1 MKKPKRRISKRSIVL
16 LLSLLLLVGVTCGG
30 TLAYLA
36 ARTDPLENEFQPN
49 QVKTKV
55 VETFDAKVKSNVK
68 VKNTGTTSAWIRA
81 AIIVTWQ
88 DESGNVYGQAPVLD
102 TDYTLTFAS
111 DSGWTKGNDGFYYY
125 TSPVAA
131 EAETGVLISEA
142 KPVAGKAPDGYVLS
156 IEIVCSGLQS
166 VPDSVF
172 DSNWGASS
180 GLEVKDGTLQVKG
193 GS

>member
-1 MKKPKRRISKRSIVL
+1 MEKPKRRISKRSIVL
-16 LLSLLLLVGVTCGG
+16 LLSLLLLVGVICGG

-36 ARTDPLENEFQPN
+36 AHTEPLENQFQPN

-55 VETFDAKVKSNVK
+55 SEIFADNVKSNVK
-68 VKNTGTTSAWIRA
+68 VQNTGTTSAWIRA

-88 DESGNVYGQAPVLD
+88 DENGNVYGQAPVPD
-102 TDYTLTFAS
+102 TDYTMAL
-111 DSGWTKGNDGFYYY
+111 DLKNGWTEGKDGFYYY

-131 EAETGVLISEA
+131 KAETGVLISEA
-142 KPVAGKAPDGYVLS
+142 QPVAGKAPDGYALS

-180 GLEVKDGTLQVKG
+180 GLEVKDGKLQEKG